1 MKRIHTVSEIWL
13 YKQPEQTTCLVDKES
28 GGITANVFKVAIGR
42 ILYAT
47 SHNVRKGFLKIV
59 CKENTYYR
67 KITLKE
73 LEQSTNGLI
82 FTSKDTLINSIH
94 VTRRCDWFFLWIS
107 EHQFKISRRYRQS
120 VIDSFNTTVL

>member
-1 MKRIHTVSEIWL
+1 MKRTPPANEIWL
-13 YKQPEQTTCLVDKES
+13 YSQPQQTTCLVDKES
-28 GGITANVFKVAIGR
+28 GGITANIYKVEIGS

-47 SHNVRKGFLKIV
+47 SYNVRKGFLKIV
-59 CKENTYYR
+59 CKDNTYYR

-82 FTSKDTLINSIH
+82 FTSKDTLINSVH
-94 VTRRCDWFFLWIS
+94 VTSRCDWFFLWIS